1 MDEQIITNELL
12 KRYLQGKC
20 TVAEQQ
26 LIADFLDDP
35 NNLIRLH
42 QILAEQTNSLWDS
55 SAEDLELDGGQII
68 DWQRRLYERMEEEQ
82 LIPSDKTIPNSL
94 RRGIVPIRQRIQW
107 YVAAI
112 LLFVGLGVLLLL
124 WIPQGAEQSQLL
136 SHQNNPIAPGSEK
149 AILKLSDGSMISLS
163 DASNGKLVDQA
174 GVNVQKTAAGE
185 IVYTAT
191 GINTASKRFNSIS
204 TPNGGQ
210 YRVTLPDGSKAWLN
224 AASSLTYP
232 IEFDNNERRVKMTG
246 EVYFEIAKVSNEKK
260 ERIPFFVETDKQL
273 IQVLGTTFNVNAYAN
288 EPYDC
293 TTLVEGSV
301 RLVSSGSGQ
310 SELLHPG
317 QQALVGKN
325 MQLSA
330 ADMQQNLAWVNGY
343 FIFRREELGSILRKI
358 ARWYDVSVECPQ
370 ELSTMKFTGKVSRN
384 QSISALVEM
393 IASINKVKLEIK
405 ERRIIVKK

>member
-35 NNLIRLH
+35 NNLILLH
-42 QILAEQTNSLWDS
+42 QIMAEQTDSLWDS
-55 SAEDLELDGGQII
+55 PEDIPQHDSGQIA
-68 DWQRRLYERMEEEQ
+68 DWQRRLHERIAAEQ
-82 LIPSDKTIPNSL
+82 LIPADKISPNL
-94 RRGIVPIRQRIQW
+94 YHRRIIPIRKRIQW
-107 YVAAI
+107 FAAAI
-112 LLFVGLGVLLLL
+112 LLVVGMGALL
-124 WIPQGAEQSQLL
+124 WFWIPRGAEPGEQLA
-136 SHQNNPIAPGSEK
+136 HQKKDITPGSEK

-163 DASNGKLVDQA
+163 DAANGKLVDQA
-174 GVNVQKTAAGE
+174 GVNVLKTAAGE
-185 IVYTAT
+185 IVYTAA
-191 GINTASKRFNSIS
+191 GKAAASKAFNSIS

-232 IEFDNNERRVKMTG
+232 TEFDQNERRVKMTG

-273 IQVLGTTFNVNAYAN
+273 IQVLGTTFNVNAYTN
-288 EPYDC
+288 EPQDC

-301 RLVSSGSGQ
+301 RLLVKGNGQ
-310 SELLHPG
+310 SELLKPG

-325 MQLSA
+325 MQLTA

-358 ARWYDVSVECPQ
+358 ARWYDVTVECPP
-370 ELSTMKFTGKVSRN
+370 ELSTMKFTGKVSRS
-384 QSISALVEM
+384 QSLSAVADM
-393 IASINKVKLEIK
+393 IASVNKVKLEIK

>member
-20 TVAEQQ
+20 NVAEQQ

-35 NNLIRLH
+35 NNLILLH
-42 QILAEQTNSLWDS
+42 QIMAEQTNSLWDS
-55 SAEDLELDGGQII
+55 SADVSQHDRGQIT
-68 DWQRRLYERMEEEQ
+68 DWQRRLHERMEEEQ
-82 LIPSDKTIPNSL
+82 LIPSDKTKANL
-94 RRGIVPIRQRIQW
+94 RKRGIIPIRQRIQW
-107 YVAAI
+107 YAAAI
-112 LLFVGLGVLLLL
+112 LLFVGLGALLWL
-124 WIPQGAEQSQLL
+124 WIPQGAKPSEQLA
-136 SHQNNPIAPGSEK
+136 HQKNRITPGSEK
-149 AILKLSDGSMISLS
+149 AILKLSDGSIISLS
-163 DASNGKLVDQA
+163 DAANGKLVDQA
-174 GVNVQKTAAGE
+174 GVNVRKTAAGE
-185 IVYTAT
+185 IVYTAA
-191 GINTASKRFNSIS
+191 GKSAASKVFNSIS

-210 YRVTLPDGSKAWLN
+210 YRITLPDGSKAWLN

-232 IEFDNNERRVKMTG
+232 IEFDKNERRVKMTG

-260 ERIPFFVETDKQL
+260 ERIPFFVETEKQL

-301 RLVSSGSGQ
+301 RLVAAGNGQ
-310 SELLHPG
+310 SELLKPG

-325 MQLSA
+325 MQLSG
-330 ADMQQNLAWVNGY
+330 ADLQQNLAWVNGY

-358 ARWYDVSVECPQ
+358 ARWYDVTVECPP
-370 ELSTMKFTGKVSRN
+370 ELSTMKFTGKVSRS
-384 QSISALVEM
+384 QSISAVADM
-393 IASINKVKLEIK
+393 IASVNKVNLEIK

>member
-26 LIADFLDDP
+26 IIADFLDDP
-35 NNLIRLH
+35 NNLIHLH

-55 SAEDLELDGGQII
+55 SAEDLELDHGQII

-94 RRGIVPIRQRIQW
+94 RRRIFPIQQRIRW
-107 YVAAI
+107 YAAAI
-112 LLFVGLGVLLLL
+112 LLFVGLGALLWL
-124 WIPQGAEQSQLL
+124 WIPQGAEQPQQLT
-136 SHQNNPIAPGSEK
+136 HQNNPIAPGSEK

-163 DASNGKLVDQA
+163 DADNGKLVDQA

-185 IVYTAT
+185 IVYTAAGT
-191 GINTASKRFNSIS
+191 ATASNVFNSIS

-210 YRVTLPDGSKAWLN
+210 YRVTLPDGSKARLN

-232 IEFDNNERRVKMTG
+232 IEFDKNERRVKMTG

-293 TTLVEGSV
+293 TTLVEGSI
-301 RLVSSGSGQ
+301 RLVAAGSGQ
-310 SELLHPG
+310 SELLQPG

-358 ARWYDVSVECPQ
+358 ARWYDVTVECPP
-370 ELSTMKFTGKVSRN
+370 ELSTMKFTGKVSRS
-384 QSISALVEM
+384 QSISAVADM
-393 IASINKVKLEIK
+393 IASVNKVQLEIK

>member
-35 NNLIRLH
+35 NNLILLH
-42 QILAEQTNSLWDS
+42 QIMTEQTNSLWDS
-55 SAEDLELDGGQII
+55 SADVPQHDRGQIT
-68 DWQRRLYERMEEEQ
+68 DWQRRLHERMEEEQ
-82 LIPSDKTIPNSL
+82 LIPSDKTKMNL
-94 RRGIVPIRQRIQW
+94 RKRGIIPIRQRIQW
-107 YVAAI
+107 YAAAI
-112 LLFVGLGVLLLL
+112 LLFVGLGALL
-124 WIPQGAEQSQLL
+124 WLWVPQGAKPSEQLA
-136 SHQNNPIAPGSEK
+136 HQKNRITPGSEK
-149 AILKLSDGSMISLS
+149 AILKLSDGSIISLS
-163 DASNGKLVDQA
+163 DAANGKLVDQA
-174 GVNVQKTAAGE
+174 GVNVRKTAAGE
-185 IVYTAT
+185 IVYTAA
-191 GINTASKRFNSIS
+191 GKSAASKVFNSIS

-232 IEFDNNERRVKMTG
+232 IEFDKNERRVKMTG
-246 EVYFEIAKVSNEKK
+246 EVYFEITKVSNEKK

-301 RLVSSGSGQ
+301 RLVAAGNGQ
-310 SELLHPG
+310 SELLKPG

-325 MQLSA
+325 MQLSG
-330 ADMQQNLAWVNGY
+330 ADLQQNLAWVNGY

-358 ARWYDVSVECPQ
+358 ARWYDVTVECPP
-370 ELSTMKFTGKVSRN
+370 ELSTMKFTGKVSRS
-384 QSISALVEM
+384 QSISAVADM
-393 IASINKVKLEIK
+393 ITSVNKVNLEIK

>member
-26 LIADFLDDP
+26 IIADFLDDP

-55 SAEDLELDGGQII
+55 SAEDLELDRGQII

-82 LIPSDKTIPNSL
+82 LIPSHKTIPNSL
-94 RRGIVPIRQRIQW
+94 RRGIFPIQQRIQW
-107 YVAAI
+107 YAAAI
-112 LLFVGLGVLLLL
+112 LLFVGLGALLWL
-124 WIPQGAEQSQLL
+124 WIPQGAEQPQQLA
-136 SHQNNPIAPGSEK
+136 HQNNPISPGSEK
-149 AILKLSDGSMISLS
+149 AILKLSDGSIISLS
-163 DASNGKLVDQA
+163 DADNGKLVDQA
-174 GVNVQKTAAGE
+174 GVKVQKTAAGE
-185 IVYTAT
+185 IVYTAAGT
-191 GINTASKRFNSIS
+191 ATASNVFNSIS

-210 YRVTLPDGSKAWLN
+210 YRVTLPDGSKARLN

-232 IEFDNNERRVKMTG
+232 IEFDKNERRVKMTG

-301 RLVSSGSGQ
+301 RLVAAGSGQ
-310 SELLHPG
+310 SELLQPG

-358 ARWYDVSVECPQ
+358 ARWYDVTVECPP
-370 ELSTMKFTGKVSRN
+370 ELSTMKFTGKVSRS
-384 QSISALVEM
+384 QSISAVADM
-393 IASINKVKLEIK
+393 IASVNKVQLEIK

>member
-35 NNLIRLH
+35 NNLILLH
-42 QILAEQTNSLWDS
+42 QIMAEQTNSLWDS
-55 SAEDLELDGGQII
+55 SADVPQYDRGQIT
-68 DWQRRLYERMEEEQ
+68 DWQRRLHERMEEEQ
-82 LIPSDKTIPNSL
+82 LIPSDKTKANL
-94 RRGIVPIRQRIQW
+94 HKRGIIPIRQRIQW
-107 YVAAI
+107 YAAAI
-112 LLFVGLGVLLLL
+112 LLFVGLGALLWL
-124 WIPQGAEQSQLL
+124 WIPQGAKPSEQLA
-136 SHQNNPIAPGSEK
+136 HQKNRIAPGSEK
-149 AILKLSDGSMISLS
+149 AILTLSDGSLISLS
-163 DASNGKLVDQA
+163 DAANGKLVDQA
-174 GVNVQKTAAGE
+174 GVNVRKTAAGE
-185 IVYTAT
+185 IVYTVA
-191 GINTASKRFNSIS
+191 GKSAASKVFNSIS

-232 IEFDNNERRVKMTG
+232 IEFDKNERRVKMTG

-301 RLVSSGSGQ
+301 RLVAAGNGQ
-310 SELLHPG
+310 SELLKPG

-325 MQLSA
+325 MQLSG
-330 ADMQQNLAWVNGY
+330 ADLQQNLAWVNGY

-358 ARWYDVSVECPQ
+358 ARWYDVTVECPP
-370 ELSTMKFTGKVSRN
+370 ELSTMKFTGKVSRS
-384 QSISALVEM
+384 QSISAVADM
-393 IASINKVKLEIK
+393 IVSVNKVNLEIK